1 MNALKRLL
9 KKSST
14 SKSFAK
20 IFYAEANRYFEQK
33 KYFDALHS
41 YNKSLCYAKPNS
53 VDLANAFAGR
63 SAVYFEMKRYA
74 NSLENI
80 RLARIQS
87 EFVTDTNL
95 DERES
100 RCNEYLKDENVNDAG
115 EKLSLSYTPHSR
127 VPFLANCLE
136 LSEDDKFG
144 RYIKTNRDLRPGDV
158 VAIEEP
164 LLKFIGVKAKYF
176 HRYQRCY
183 NCFKSNHLNLLPG
196 PHSVMSCS
204 QACHDLSVEKNLD
217 FDELIET
224 ELDWKV
230 VKMIRIKDK
239 SLAVTS
245 SVDKLQKLYYGR
257 TKTLFDFD
265 LNHLN
270 EGELQ
275 NVLLKCSI
283 SLIGGTNGEADSKL
297 DVFKLMIGA
306 YHERYRDFLVQYVG
320 HMMNVC
326 RKTQFSLNMFDEPL
340 GQFEKIGNCL
350 LPFGGLLNHSCDPNI
365 FWVSANEKF
374 VFIVAKPI
382 RAGEQLF
389 ICYRKT
395 FLEEPLA
402 SRQKA
407 LLEQYGFKC
416 DCLACKLNYQPK
428 TSIANGLQIEHF
440 RDQNAQSIRA
450 EVMKNWNVIENCIDK
465 HTPHETAE
473 IIVKNKFLL
482 GLVNSKFM

>member
-1 MNALKRLL
+1 MNALKQLL
-9 KKSST
+9 KKSS
-14 SKSFAK
+14 KSESFSK
-20 IFYAEANRYFEQK
+20 IFHAEANQYFEQK

-41 YNKSLCYAKPNS
+41 YNKSLCHAKPNS
-53 VDLANAFAGR
+53 VDLVNAYTGR

-74 NSLENI
+74 DSLENI
-80 RLARIQS
+80 RLARIQTV
-87 EFVTDTNL
+87 FVENANL

-100 RCNEYLKDENVNDAG
+100 CCNEYLKGENFNNAG
-115 EKLSLSYTPHSR
+115 EKLSLSYAAHSR

-136 LSEDDKFG
+136 LNEDVKFG

-164 LLKFIGVKAKYF
+164 LLKFIGVKARHI

-204 QACHDLSVEKNLD
+204 QACHDLSAEKNLD

-230 VKMIRIKDK
+230 VKMIRIKDN
-239 SLAVTS
+239 SLEVTGGL
-245 SVDKLQKLYYGR
+245 DKLQELYYGG

-265 LNHLN
+265 LSHLH

-275 NVLLKCSI
+275 NALLKCSI
-283 SLIGGTNGEADSKL
+283 SLIGGTNGKTDSKL

-306 YHERYRDFLVQYVG
+306 YDERYRDFLVQYVG
-320 HMMNVC
+320 YMMNVC
-326 RKTQFSLNMFDEPL
+326 RKTQFSLNMFDEQL
-340 GQFEKIGNCL
+340 GQFEKIA
-350 LPFGGLLNHSCDPNI
+350 H
-365 FWVSANEKF
+365 EKF

-416 DCLACKLNYQPK
+416 DCPACKLNYQPK
-428 TSIANGLQIEHF
+428 INASMVNGLQMEYI
-440 RDQNAQSIRA
+440 RDHKAHSIRA
-450 EVMKNWNVIENCIDK
+450 EVMKNWNELESCFDK

-482 GLVNSKFM
+482 EFMNSKFM